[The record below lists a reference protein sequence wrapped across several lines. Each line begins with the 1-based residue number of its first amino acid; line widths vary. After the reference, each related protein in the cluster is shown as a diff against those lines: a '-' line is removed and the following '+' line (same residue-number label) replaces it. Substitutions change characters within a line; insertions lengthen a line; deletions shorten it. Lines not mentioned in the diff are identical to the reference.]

1 MELTRLEQG
10 GKPVY
15 AVTGKCTVEHAAALR
30 QALLEAVSANTVL
43 SLDVSG
49 VEEADITFLQ
59 LLLATAL
66 TLEQNGGSLRRHGP
80 VSPAALAAAR
90 VSGFAR
96 TPKLA
101 NFFSDED

>member
-66 TLEQNGGSLRRHGP
+66 TLEQNGGSLRRLGP

>member
-1 MELTRLEQG
+1 MELTRLEHD
-10 GKPVY
+10 GKPVF
-15 AVTGKCTVEHAAALR
+15 AVAGKCTVEHAAALR
-30 QALLEAVSANTVL
+30 QALLEAIAAAPVL
-43 SLDVSG
+43 TLDVSG

-59 LLLATAL
+59 LLLATAVS
-66 TLEQNGGSLRRHGP
+66 LEQNGGSLRRYGP

>member
-66 TLEQNGGSLRRHGP
+66 TLEQSGGSLRRHGP